1 MDEDNGND
9 GISSTLLASG
19 NPHISTELCKAYRGH
34 IETKI
39 DTMETKILSVVKLT
53 GLAVGLVVT
62 IVQLGLHFFGG

>member
-1 MDEDNGND
+1 MDEKDGNG
-9 GISSTLLASG
+9 GISSALIASG
-19 NPHISTELCKAYRGH
+19 NPHISPELCKAYRGH